1 MLGRY
6 HYNPGRMERGLCGFV
21 VALIVVGWVGVAAQA
36 PPAGDVEGRASAAMQ
51 ALQSA
56 LIGRL
61 RAEME
66 RGGPVAAVTVCR
78 DEAQAITAR
87 VAKEQGIALG
97 RTSHRLRSP
106 ANAPAPWMAAAV
118 VAGEGRKASEVQAV
132 VVDLGDRVGVMRP
145 IGTME
150 MCTSCHG
157 PADEVKAR
165 LGGALATAYPEDRAT
180 GFAVGDLRGW
190 MWAEVPK
197 DASGAPGAAGRRRVQ
212 VKVRGSSPQSG
223 KK

>member
-66 RGGPVAAVTVCR
+66 HGGPVAAVTVCR

-87 VAKEQGIALG
+87 VARQQG
-97 RTSHRLRSP
+97 SP
-106 ANAPAPWMAAAV
+106 WVAPATGCATRPTRPGRGCARPW
-118 VAGEGRKASEVQAV
+118 
-132 VVDLGDRVGVMRP
+132 P
-145 IGTME
+145 
-150 MCTSCHG
+150 
-157 PADEVKAR
+157 
-165 LGGALATAYPEDRAT
+165 RAK
-180 GFAVGDLRGW
+180 GS
-190 MWAEVPK
+190 VP
-197 DASGAPGAAGRRRVQ
+197 PTC
-212 VKVRGSSPQSG
+212 SP
-223 KK
+223 

>member
-1 MLGRY
+1 
-6 HYNPGRMERGLCGFV
+6 MERGRSGFV
-21 VALIVVGWVGVAAQA
+21 VGVALIVVGWVGTAGQA
-36 PPAGDVEGRASAAMQ
+36 PPAGNAEARASAAMQ

-87 VAKEQGIALG
+87 VAKEQGLALG
-97 RTSHRLRSP
+97 RTSHRLRNP

-118 VAGEGRKASEVQAV
+118 VAGEGKKAAEVQPV

-145 IGTME
+145 IGTIE

-157 PADEVKAR
+157 PADEVAAR
-165 LGGALATAYPEDRAT
+165 LGSKLATAYPQDRAT

-197 DASGAPGAAGRRRVQ
+197 DGDGAAGAAGQRRVQ
-212 VKVRGSSPQSG
+212 VKVRGSSPHAPAAVPVP
-223 KK
+223 